1 MFWQHRCAM
10 APIDLNLVR
19 AFVAVHESGSFS
31 AAGERLEVP
40 RSTVS
45 RAVAAL
51 EQSLDVLL
59 FHRTTRRVTT
69 TAAGLA
75 LHERLSPSLL
85 ALEASLSDL
94 PERKDE
100 PTGTLR
106 LTTTTELGSTVV
118 AEAIARFTAL
128 HPKVDVDLHLDNR
141 VVDLARGGFDLALRV
156 SSGPLRVSSLIARK
170 LGNLSLQLYSSPAYL
185 AGRGMPRSASDLASH
200 DLIGLRGAPPMP
212 LAARSKSQVRRSR
225 IDCDDMLVARALIR
239 AGGGTGMLFSF
250 LADGDVT
257 EGRLVRVL
265 PNWLAQAG
273 AVFLVYPSRRHV
285 PHKVTAFR
293 DLVLEVLRHHPLPTL

>member
-1 MFWQHRCAM
+1 M

-19 AFVAVHESGSFS
+19 AFVAVHEGGSFS
-31 AAGERLEVP
+31 AAGERLGVP

-45 RAVAAL
+45 RAVASL
-51 EQSLDVLL
+51 EHSLEVLL

-69 TAAGLA
+69 TAAGRA
-75 LHERLSPSLL
+75 LHERLSPPLL

-94 PERKDE
+94 PERRDE
-100 PTGTLR
+100 PAGTLR
-106 LTTTTELGSTVV
+106 LTTTTELGSTLV
-118 AEAIARFTAL
+118 AEAIARFTAT

-156 SSGPLRVSSLIARK
+156 SSSPLRVSSLIARK
-170 LGNLSLQLYSSPAYL
+170 VGNLSLQLYSSPVYL
-185 AGRGMPRSASDLASH
+185 ARRGIPRSPSELANQ

-212 LAARSKSQVRRSR
+212 LAAPSKGQVSRSR
-225 IDCDDMLVARALIR
+225 IDCDDMLVARSLIR
-239 AGGGTGMLFSF
+239 AGGGIGMLFSF
-250 LADGDVT
+250 LAAGDVT

-265 PNWLAQAG
+265 PNWLAEG
-273 AVFLVYPSRRHV
+273 GSVFLVYPSRRHV

-293 DLVLEVLRHHPLPTL
+293 DLVLDMLRHRPLVIQPLP

>member
-1 MFWQHRCAM
+1 M

-31 AAGERLEVP
+31 AAGERLGVP
-40 RSTVS
+40 RSTIS

-51 EQSLDVLL
+51 EESLDVLL
-59 FHRTTRRVTT
+59 FHRTTRKVTT

-85 ALEASLSDL
+85 ALETSLSDL
-94 PERKDE
+94 PEGKDE
-100 PTGTLR
+100 PAGTLR
-106 LTTTTELGSTVV
+106 LTTTTELGSTMV
-118 AEAIARFTAL
+118 AEAVTRFTAL
-128 HPKVDVDLHLDNR
+128 YPKVDVDLHLDNQ

-156 SSGPLRVSSLIARK
+156 SSGSLRVSSLIARK
-170 LGNLSLQLYSSPAYL
+170 LGNLSLQLYASPAYL
-185 AGRGMPRSASDLASH
+185 ARRGTPRSSSDLASH
-200 DLIGLRGAPPMP
+200 DLIGIRSAPPMP
-212 LAARSKSQVRRSR
+212 LVARSKRQVPRSR

-250 LADGDVT
+250 LADGDVM

-265 PNWLAQAG
+265 PNWLAHAG
-273 AVFLVYPSRRHV
+273 TVFLVHPSRRHV

-293 DLVLEVLRHHPLPTL
+293 DLVLEILRHRPFPTL

>member
-1 MFWQHRCAM
+1 M

-19 AFVAVHESGSFS
+19 AFVAVHEGGSFS
-31 AAGERLEVP
+31 AAGQRLGVP

-51 EQSLDVLL
+51 EHSIDVLL

-69 TAAGLA
+69 TAAGRA
-75 LHERLSPSLL
+75 LHERLSPPLL
-85 ALEASLSDL
+85 ALEGSLSDL

-100 PTGTLR
+100 PSGTLR

-128 HPKVDVDLHLDNR
+128 HPKVDVDLHLDNQ
-141 VVDLARGGFDLALRV
+141 VVDLARGGFDMALRI

-170 LGNLSLQLYSSPAYL
+170 LGNLSIQLYSSPAYL
-185 AGRGMPRSASDLASH
+185 ARRGTPRSSAELASH

-212 LAARSKSQVRRSR
+212 LVAPSKGRVLRSR
-225 IDCDDMLVARALIR
+225 IDCDDMLVARALVR

-265 PNWLAQAG
+265 PNWVAHAG
-273 AVFLVYPSRRHV
+273 AVYLVYPSRRHL
-285 PHKVTAFR
+285 PHRVTAFR
-293 DLVLEVLRHHPLPTL
+293 ELVLEMLRHRPLPTL